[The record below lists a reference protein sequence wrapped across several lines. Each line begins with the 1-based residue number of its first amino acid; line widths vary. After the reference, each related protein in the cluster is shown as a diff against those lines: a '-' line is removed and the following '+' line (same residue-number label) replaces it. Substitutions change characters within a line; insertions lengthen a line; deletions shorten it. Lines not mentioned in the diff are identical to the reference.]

1 MWGDMRKGSLWPCR
15 EIHMDIYIYSR
26 LLVMSALDG
35 DGAPQ
40 GRVGVRS
47 PGFGTYGCWG
57 EGWGKGWLR
66 IWGWTCTLYYI

>member
-1 MWGDMRKGSLWPCR
+1 MGVHGQHNVGRYERGQSMAMQRDPHGY
-15 EIHMDIYIYSR
+15 IYMYSR

-35 DGAPQ
+35 DGAPR

-57 EGWGKGWLR
+57 EGWG
-66 IWGWTCTLYYI
+66 